1 MYIIPLI
8 LGVVFIF
15 IAYNSDYNQ
24 IELFML
30 ALFMIVI
37 AGFGVHYFF
46 GVNISA
52 VLTDL
57 MEKPSLLMTVT
68 DSSPDSSPGSS
79 STSGGSQVFHVP
91 GQYDYQNAKALCKA
105 YMGKLATFDQ
115 VKDGHKRGAEWCDYG
130 WSDDKMVLYPTQYKT
145 WQQYKAAGITPCGRP
160 GVNGGYNKNLFQKLG
175 ANCFAP
181 KPAQTGEITAP
192 VMPQAA
198 VDKRVQYWATQ
209 LPNLKVSP
217 FNYTTWSE

>member
-8 LGVVFIF
+8 LGIVFIL
-15 IAYNSDYNQ
+15 IAYNSNYNQ

-57 MEKPSLLMTVT
+57 MEKPSLMMTVT
-68 DSSPDSSPGSS
+68 DNDT
-79 STSGGSQVFHVP
+79 TSGSQVFHVP
-91 GQYDYQNAKALCKA
+91 GQFDYQNAKALCKA

-115 VKDGHKRGAEWCDYG
+115 VKDGYKRGAEWCDYG
-130 WSDDKMVLYPTQYKT
+130 WSADKMVLYPTQYKT
-145 WQQYKAAGITPCGRP
+145 WQQYKAAGVTPCGRP
-160 GVNGGYNKNLFQKLG
+160 GVNGGYNSNLLQ
-175 ANCFAP
+175 
-181 KPAQTGEITAP
+181 
-192 VMPQAA
+192 
-198 VDKRVQYWATQ
+198 
-209 LPNLKVSP
+209 
-217 FNYTTWSE
+217 

>member
-1 MYIIPLI
+1 MYAIPLI
-8 LGVVFIF
+8 LGAVFIL

-52 VLTDL
+52 VLTDV
-57 MEKPSLLMTVT
+57 MEKPSLLMKVT
-68 DSSPDSSPGSS
+68 DTSKSDSSSGSL
-79 STSGGSQVFHVP
+79 GNQVFHVP

-105 YMGKLATFDQ
+105 YMGKLATLNQ
-115 VKDGHKRGAEWCDYG
+115 VNDAYKKGGEWCDYG
-130 WSDDKMVLYPTQYKT
+130 WSDDKMVLFPTQYKT
-145 WQQYKAAGITPCGRP
+145 WQQYKDAGVTPCGRP
-160 GVNGGYNKNLFQKLG
+160 GVNGGYNSNLLQKLG

-181 KPAQTGEITAP
+181 KPAQTGEIVAP

-198 VDKRVQYWATQ
+198 VDERVKYWATE
-209 LPNLKVSP
+209 LPKIKVSP
-217 FNYTTWSE
+217 FNYTAWSE

>member
-1 MYIIPLI
+1 MYAIPLI
-8 LGVVFIF
+8 LGAVFIF

-57 MEKPSLLMTVT
+57 MNNPSLLMTVT
-68 DSSPDSSPGSS
+68 DTSKSDSSGNAVSS
-79 STSGGSQVFHVP
+79 GSQVFHVP

-105 YMGKLATFDQ
+105 YMGKLATLNQ
-115 VKDGHKRGAEWCDYG
+115 VNDAYKKGGEWCDYG

-145 WQQYKAAGITPCGRP
+145 WQQYKDAGVTPCGRP
-160 GVNGGYNKNLFQKLG
+160 GVNGGYNSNLLQKLG

-198 VDKRVQYWATQ
+198 VDKRVQYWATE

-217 FNYTTWSE
+217 FNYTSWSE